1 MSWELIYVISGIAFF
16 PVLIVAIVISINV
29 TVVIERYHNL
39 KATGNLTARELVQK
53 IATENQLNIRVEEAP
68 EHTGDHYDPRDKT
81 IRLSAKVIDS
91 NSISALAIA
100 AHECGH
106 ALQDA
111 QGYLPLRLRNV
122 VVRLS
127 NFSSRLLT
135 PLIIISLVAAVLT
148 FGMASSV
155 YFEWL
160 LLGFCIVYGLSA
172 LVNFITLP
180 TEFDAS
186 RRGKQL
192 LDQMQVVENGEERV
206 AVSQVLRAAAN
217 TYVVTFAMSLLYFLR
232 YLSYF
237 MILFGKKR
245 D

>member
-1 MSWELIYVISGIAFF
+1 
-16 PVLIVAIVISINV
+16 
-29 TVVIERYHNL
+29 
-39 KATGNLTARELVQK
+39 
-53 IATENQLNIRVEEAP
+53 
-68 EHTGDHYDPRDKT
+68 
-81 IRLSAKVIDS
+81 
-91 NSISALAIA
+91 
-100 AHECGH
+100 
-106 ALQDA
+106 
-111 QGYLPLRLRNV
+111 
-122 VVRLS
+122 
-127 NFSSRLLT
+127 
-135 PLIIISLVAAVLT
+135 VAAVLT

-186 RRGKQL
+186 HRGKQL